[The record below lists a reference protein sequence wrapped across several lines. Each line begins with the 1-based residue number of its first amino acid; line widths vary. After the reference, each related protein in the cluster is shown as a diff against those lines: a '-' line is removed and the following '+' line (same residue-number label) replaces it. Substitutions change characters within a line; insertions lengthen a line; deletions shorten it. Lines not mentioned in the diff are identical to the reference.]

1 MLQLGIASLKR
12 SKAWVLTGFFCGG
25 SAQTPSRQWPSAT
38 SSCTKSP
45 RLVRPLRRAVPQDL
59 GSIQGRAT
67 SAKTKCSRLIRSFP
81 EPRGSANRGG
91 RRRLPCSRPG
101 AARPGGRPPWSSAC
115 RRCGRLPYLTFFQR
129 SSLAPERPAQSPH
142 CVDNS
147 AHVINRCSCL
157 SAGSTS
163 STCACRARRPASLAT
178 HVLTSWQA
186 FLGLGQVTWPG
197 ALAQPESS
205 SVL

>member
-25 SAQTPSRQWPSAT
+25 AQ
-38 SSCTKSP
+38 K
-45 RLVRPLRRAVPQDL
+45 RPPGSGPQPPPAARSPQDWSGHFAGQFHRTL
-59 GSIQGRAT
+59 AASRAAPSCCWT
-67 SAKTKCSRLIRSFP
+67 SAKTRAARKP
-81 EPRGSANRGG
+81 NRGG
-91 RRRLPCSRPG
+91 RRLPCSRPG